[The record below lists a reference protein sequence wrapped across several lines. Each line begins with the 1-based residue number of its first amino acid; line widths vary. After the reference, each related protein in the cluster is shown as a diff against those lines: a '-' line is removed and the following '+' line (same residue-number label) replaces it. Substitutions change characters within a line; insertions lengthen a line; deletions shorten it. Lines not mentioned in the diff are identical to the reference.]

1 MVQNAQYKIMGR
13 TTNLDDILD
22 LDEEEDNS
30 QSRQISSK
38 FIREKHVSTQQHGV
52 QSNYG
57 SGPQRGPPGNRQQG
71 RAQNMISSLHPA
83 DPRYKQQQM
92 QQNPTLQPS
101 LHRDGNSVEQYEEI
115 SIQGVANN
123 IFKTPSSYIDALD
136 DKDHPLH
143 NVARGLLGDSMPT
156 CDKTI
161 YIVIIII
168 LCIAIACLLYRM
180 NHT

>member
-1 MVQNAQYKIMGR
+1 MGR

-22 LDEEEDNS
+22 LDEEEDT
-30 QSRQISSK
+30 SRSHQINSK
-38 FIREKHVSTQQHGV
+38 FIRDKHVSSQKPDESRG
-52 QSNYG
+52 NYAR
-57 SGPQRGPPGNRQQG
+57 GPQLGGPPGILQQG
-71 RAQNMISSLHPA
+71 ATQNMIGSLHPR
-83 DPRYKQQQM
+83 DPRFQQQQM
-92 QQNPTLQPS
+92 RRNNTLQPAAT
-101 LHRDGNSVEQYEEI
+101 RGYDSVEQYEEI
-115 SIQGVANN
+115 TIQAVANN

-136 DKDHPLH
+136 DKDHQLH
-143 NVARGLLGDSMPT
+143 NVALGLLHDSMPS